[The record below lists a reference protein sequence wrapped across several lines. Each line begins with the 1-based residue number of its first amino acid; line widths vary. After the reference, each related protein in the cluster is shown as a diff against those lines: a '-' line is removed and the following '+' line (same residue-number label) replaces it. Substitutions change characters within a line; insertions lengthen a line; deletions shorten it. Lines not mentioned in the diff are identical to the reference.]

1 MEAFSIAAALAT
13 AVQGRALIV
22 LHLLPAGYNPVRDA
36 VSDYG
41 VGPHQTPNDRAQEF
55 PRVDDRVISRPH
67 RYGYSAMIGEVSQA
81 ISPLTGDFADE
92 AFTNAL
98 LRHDLAHGTAETH
111 DFGQHATAG
120 ETVSPSPTPAR
131 PKTTATSSP
140 TCTTPD
146 RGASDLA
153 ILVAQDLTAEPVARV
168 HLPARIPLGFHRGWL
183 ADHDHERDRQRQTGT
198 TTAGDSPPT
207 AAGDHPRSPAHY
219 EGEI

>member
-22 LHLLPAGYNPVRDA
+22 LHLLPTGYNPVRDA

-41 VGPHQTPNDRAQEF
+41 VGPQQTLNDRAQEF

-67 RYGYSAMIGEVSQA
+67 QYGYSAMIGEVSQA

-98 LRHDLAHGTAETH
+98 LKHDLTHGTAETH

-120 ETVSPSPTPAR
+120 EAVFAPRRAR
-131 PKTTATSSP
+131 
-140 TCTTPD
+140 
-146 RGASDLA
+146 RG
-153 ILVAQDLTAEPVARV
+153 R
-168 HLPARIPLGFHRGWL
+168 
-183 ADHDHERDRQRQTGT
+183 RQRPCLRLRTQ
-198 TTAGDSPPT
+198 
-207 AAGDHPRSPAHY
+207 PRPR
-219 EGEI
+219 